1 MKEYFSQQVK
11 TLRTGLGLSQEEL
24 ATRLGIS
31 TQAVSKWECAL
42 SYPDIELLPKL
53 AEVFQVSVDS
63 LLGVAKQGGEESI
76 VDEPIC
82 DETTCEGLSA
92 FDESDNTL
100 HIVWVQ
106 NGRILQSVDP
116 NSQALLLCDN
126 MNLTQPIHVEI
137 HGNANIDGCING
149 GVTTRMNLTCDSIN
163 GGVIAGMSVECDNV
177 GGSVQAGMTVNCDS
191 VGGSVNAV
199 TVNCDSV
206 GGSVSAGMDVNA
218 ENISGDVINAKQVKC
233 EVIHGNVKAESVQ
246 CEVIR
251 GKTGPLH

>member
-53 AEVFQVSVDS
+53 AELFQVSVDS
-63 LLGVAKQGGEESI
+63 LLGVAKQGCEES
-76 VDEPIC
+76 IC

-92 FDESDNTL
+92 FDEADDTL

-116 NSQALLLCDN
+116 NSQASLLCEG
-126 MNLTQPIHVEI
+126 MTVSQPIRVEI
-137 HGNANIDGCING
+137 HGNASIEGCIIG
-149 GVTTRMNLTCDSIN
+149 GVHAGMNLTCDSIN
-163 GGVIAGMSVECDNV
+163 GGVHAGMSVVCDNV

-191 VGGSVNAV
+191 VGGSVNA
-199 TVNCDSV
+199 
-206 GGSVSAGMDVNA
+206 GADVNT

-233 EVIHGNVKAESVQ
+233 EVIHGNVNAESVQ

-251 GKTGPLH
+251 GKAGPMHRMR